1 MTNYIKQVVLPD
13 NTTALIKDE
22 EARTAIA
29 GKQATIT
36 GAATTVTSSD
46 LTASKALVSNANGKI
61 DVSAVTSTE
70 LGYVSGVTSAI
81 QTQISAKADSATS
94 IAGYGITD
102 AYTKTEIDNMI
113 GNIETLLSQV

>member
-46 LTASKALVSNANGKI
+46 LTASKALVSNASGKI

-81 QTQISAKADSATS
+81 QTQLNSKAAAATS
-94 IAGYGITD
+94 ISGYGITD

>member
-81 QTQISAKADSATS
+81 QTQLNGKATAATS
-94 IAGYGITD
+94 ISGYGITD

-113 GNIETLLSQV
+113 GDIETLLSQV

>member
-46 LTASKALVSNANGKI
+46 LTASKALVSNASGKI

-70 LGYVSGVTSAI
+70 LGYVSGVTSSI
-81 QTQISAKADSATS
+81 QTQLNGKATAATS
-94 IAGYGITD
+94 ISGYGITD

-113 GNIETLLSQV
+113 GDIETLLSQV

>member
-46 LTASKALVSNANGKI
+46 LTASKALVSNASGKI

-70 LGYVSGVTSAI
+70 LGYLSGVTSAI
-81 QTQISAKADSATS
+81 QTQISAKATAATS

-113 GNIETLLSQV
+113 GDIETLLSQV

>member
-81 QTQISAKADSATS
+81 QTQLNGKAAAATS
-94 IAGYGITD
+94 ISGYGITD